1 MMAGGSVNKALL
13 TAERIQA
20 CLLPVFVRY
29 QIDRAILFGSVAR
42 GEASRH
48 SDVDLILVQR
58 TTKRFLERYEGL
70 LYELNAAL
78 PEAAVEVLIYTPE
91 ELERM
96 RERRF
101 IARALREGVVIYE
114 RQ

>member
-1 MMAGGSVNKALL
+1 MNKAQL
-13 TAERIQA
+13 TVEHIRA
-20 CLLPVFVRY
+20 CLVPVFVRY

-58 TTKRFLERYEGL
+58 TAKRFLERYEGL
-70 LYELNAAL
+70 LYELNMAL

-96 RERRF
+96 HGRRF
-101 IARALREGVVIYE
+101 IARALREGLVIYE
-114 RQ
+114 RE